1 MLESYINRLQTNLGN
16 DYFVCQEEKIDYN
29 TGKDIVLVK
38 NVNSQNY
45 ISCIQFGLQLEFYT
59 NNVEKTMNK
68 LMTWTWEQNEK
79 KFALDEFPYVRQLM
93 ASPINNSNFIQ
104 VHENYIGT
112 IVVGVTLLAG
122 FNILD
127 IKEIYIDNELFDPN
141 QLNISYNTRPDTQR
155 NNAEELN
162 STLINESSLQVQ
174 ITLPN
179 DSVNFVKKVRSI
191 MFGKISKNTDFILK
205 IVYTDDEEFE
215 IALKKANSSTNMQ
228 RGTLTASTVTL
239 IH

>member
-1 MLESYINRLQTNLGN
+1 MLESYIKRLQTNLGN

-38 NVNSQNY
+38 NVNPQNY

-59 NNVEKTMNK
+59 NNVEETMNK
-68 LMTWTWEQNEK
+68 LMIWTWEQNEK
-79 KFALDEFPYVRQLM
+79 KFALDEFPYVKQLM

-122 FNILD
+122 FRILD
-127 IKEIYIDNELFDPN
+127 IKEIYIDNELIDPN
-141 QLNISYNTRPDTQR
+141 QLNISYNTKPDTQR

>member
-1 MLESYINRLQTNLGN
+1 MLESYIKRLQTNLGN

-38 NVNSQNY
+38 NVNSQNF

-59 NNVEKTMNK
+59 NKVEETMNK
-68 LMTWTWEQNEK
+68 LMIWTWEQNEK

-122 FNILD
+122 FRILD
-127 IKEIYIDNELFDPN
+127 IKEIYIDNELIDPN
-141 QLNISYNTRPDTQR
+141 QLTISYNAITDNQR
-155 NNAEELN
+155 NNSEELN
-162 STLINESSLQVQ
+162 STLINESNLQVQ
-174 ITLPN
+174 VTLPN
-179 DSVNFVKKVRSI
+179 DAENFVKKVRSI
-191 MFGKISKNTDFILK
+191 MFGKISKNVDFNLK

-215 IALKKANSSTNMQ
+215 IALKKASSSTALQ
-228 RGTLTASTVTL
+228 RGALTSTSVTL

>member
-29 TGKDIVLVK
+29 TGKNIVLVK

-59 NNVEKTMNK
+59 NNVEETMNK
-68 LMTWTWEQNEK
+68 LMIWTWEQNEK

-122 FNILD
+122 FRILD
-127 IKEIYIDNELFDPN
+127 IKEIYIDDELIDPN
-141 QLNISYNTRPDTQR
+141 QLNISYNTKPDTQR

-228 RGTLTASTVTL
+228 RGTLTASTITL

>member
-1 MLESYINRLQTNLGN
+1 MLESYIKRLQTNLGN

-59 NNVEKTMNK
+59 NNVEETMNK
-68 LMTWTWEQNEK
+68 LMIWTWEQNEK

-122 FNILD
+122 FRILD
-127 IKEIYIDNELFDPN
+127 IKEIYIDNELIDPN
-141 QLNISYNTRPDTQR
+141 QLNISYNTKPDTQR

>member
-29 TGKDIVLVK
+29 TGKNIVLVK

-59 NNVEKTMNK
+59 NNVEETMNE
-68 LMTWTWEQNEK
+68 LMIWTWEQNEK

-127 IKEIYIDNELFDPN
+127 IKEAYIDNELIDPN
-141 QLNISYNTRPDTQR
+141 QLNISYNTTPDTQR

-179 DSVNFVKKVRSI
+179 DSVNFMKKVRSI
-191 MFGKISKNTDFILK
+191 MFGKINKNTDFILK
-205 IVYTDDEEFE
+205 IIYTDDEEFE